1 MAAGTTLI
9 TIPLITIRLTVIQLM
24 VQLMVIRIPRR
35 HLFRLPYTS
44 NGIATWRHPIH
55 PTGITA
61 ATRTLTIPMSNSVRA
76 RGSVFPLN
84 RPGDRASIMKRSRL
98 AILALG
104 LFAAGC
110 VTFPTG
116 PSVMALPGGNRNFEE
131 FRADDN
137 ECRAFAANS
146 AGGSSA
152 QQASMDAGAASAV
165 IGTIVGAAAGA
176 AIGGSSS
183 GAAVGAG
190 SGLLIGSAI
199 GTSSAN
205 YSGYAVQQ
213 RYDIG
218 YTQCMYAKGHKVP
231 VSGEYAG
238 RSYTS
243 RPRYAPPPAP
253 GTNAPPAQGTYAPP
267 PAQGTDAP
275 PPAQGTYAP
284 PPAPGTSAPPPP
296 PR

>member
-1 MAAGTTLI
+1 M
-9 TIPLITIRLTVIQLM
+9 
-24 VQLMVIRIPRR
+24 
-35 HLFRLPYTS
+35 
-44 NGIATWRHPIH
+44 N
-55 PTGITA
+55 
-61 ATRTLTIPMSNSVRA
+61 
-76 RGSVFPLN
+76 
-84 RPGDRASIMKRSRL
+84 RSRV
-98 AILALG
+98 AILALA
-104 LFAAGC
+104 LAVAGC

-131 FRADDN
+131 FRADDA
-137 ECRAFAANS
+137 ECRVFAANS
-146 AGGSSA
+146 AGGPSA

-238 RSYTS
+238 RDRSYTTP
-243 RPRYAPPPAP
+243 PRYAPPPAP
-253 GTNAPPAQGTYAPP
+253 GS
-267 PAQGTDAP
+267 
-275 PPAQGTYAP
+275 YAP
-284 PPAPGTSAPPPP
+284 PPAPGTSAPPPQGTYAP
-296 PR
+296 PPPPGTYAPR